1 MSILKRQVLFVL
13 FAFAATLC
21 AFAQN
26 KTITGLVVDGNG
38 ESIIGASVL
47 VKGTTN
53 GIITDIDGK
62 FTLNDVPE
70 AGVIQISYIGYKTQE
85 ISAKNKANL
94 KVVLVEDNEMLDE
107 VVVVGYGV
115 QKKSD
120 VTGAMIRVGSEELNS
135 RPVANA
141 FEAMQGKA
149 AGVDIVSNE
158 RPGEVGTINVRGVRS
173 LSASNTPLYV
183 VDGIPLMSNSGIET
197 LNPQDIESIDVLKD
211 ASATAIYGSRGANG
225 GGAGLQGTDRG
236 LYDLNTFTT
245 DEAMLPTRG
254 GDWYDGGLWQNLFLH
269 NWGTKNDLVKGSW
282 DYLYK
287 VIAQANQS
295 LDKLK
300 EILENNPENISVP
313 KYISEVRAFR
323 AMYYYYLLDM
333 FARVPLVTSS
343 SVAME
348 DVVQSERSAVFNF
361 VRTELEESVEDLSDA
376 HSNLTGEYYGRITK
390 PVAYFL
396 LAKLALNA
404 EVYADDNWTDGTKLD
419 GKNIK
424 FTVDGTE
431 MNAWEATIAYCDKI
445 KNLGYKL
452 EQKFEANF
460 SLKNESSVEN
470 IFTIPMDANLYKNE
484 FYNLIRSRHYNHG
497 NAYGQGGWNGS
508 SATKE
513 ALDAFGYGTSSPDPR
528 FELTYYAGKVEGP
541 NGTIKLDDG
550 TDLEYVPSEITLD
563 LSGKASEKTAGA
575 RMKKYELDASATND
589 GKLQSNDIVLFR
601 YADVLL
607 MKSEAKVRNGG
618 NGDAELTEVRE
629 RAGATLDVTA
639 TLETLLE
646 ERLRE
651 FAWEGLRRQDLVRF
665 GKFTRAYTDRPQL
678 PKEDTGYTTVF
689 PIHEDVLSLNG
700 KLTQNYGY

>member
-1 MSILKRQVLFVL
+1 MKRRILYSLLITATTALGLSSCESFLSENPKDQITEEQAYQNSTLLYLNTVASLYTQV
-13 FAFAATLC
+13 
-21 AFAQN
+21 
-26 KTITGLVVDGNG
+26 
-38 ESIIGASVL
+38 
-47 VKGTTN
+47 
-53 GIITDIDGK
+53 
-62 FTLNDVPE
+62 
-70 AGVIQISYIGYKTQE
+70 
-85 ISAKNKANL
+85 
-94 KVVLVEDNEMLDE
+94 
-107 VVVVGYGV
+107 
-115 QKKSD
+115 
-120 VTGAMIRVGSEELNS
+120 
-135 RPVANA
+135 
-141 FEAMQGKA
+141 
-149 AGVDIVSNE
+149 
-158 RPGEVGTINVRGVRS
+158 
-173 LSASNTPLYV
+173 
-183 VDGIPLMSNSGIET
+183 
-197 LNPQDIESIDVLKD
+197 
-211 ASATAIYGSRGANG
+211 GANG

-300 EILENNPENISVP
+300 EILENDPENISVP

-348 DVVQSERSAVFNF
+348 DVVQSERSEVFNF
-361 VRTELEESVEDLSDA
+361 VKTELEESVGDLSDA

-390 PVAYFL
+390 SVAYFL
-396 LAKLALNA
+396 LAKLAINA

-424 FTVDGTE
+424 FTVDGAE
-431 MNAWEATIAYCDKI
+431 KNAWEATIAYCDKI
-445 KNLGYKL
+445 ASLGYKL
-452 EQKFEANF
+452 EPKFESNF

-497 NAYGQGGWNGS
+497 NAYGQGGWNGA

-513 ALDAFGYGTSSPDPR
+513 ALDAFGYGTSSKDPR
-528 FELTYYAGKVEGP
+528 FDLTYYAGKVEGP
-541 NGTIKLDDG
+541 SGTIKLDDG
-550 TDLEYVPSEITLD
+550 TDLEYMPSEITLD
-563 LSGKASEKTAGA
+563 LSGKAAEKTAGA

-618 NGDAELTEVRE
+618 NGDAELTEVRA
-629 RAGATLDVTA
+629 RVGATLDVTA
-639 TLETLLE
+639 TLDNLLA

-678 PKEDTGYTTVF
+678 PKENTGYTTVF

>member
-1 MSILKRQVLFVL
+1 MHIMKRRILYSLL
-13 FAFAATLC
+13 MTATLGLSSC
-21 AFAQN
+21 ESFLSENPKDQITEEQAYQN
-26 KTITGLVVDGNG
+26 STLLYLNTV
-38 ESIIGASVL
+38 ASL
-47 VKGTTN
+47 
-53 GIITDIDGK
+53 
-62 FTLNDVPE
+62 
-70 AGVIQISYIGYKTQE
+70 YTQ
-85 ISAKNKANL
+85 
-94 KVVLVEDNEMLDE
+94 V
-107 VVVVGYGV
+107 
-115 QKKSD
+115 
-120 VTGAMIRVGSEELNS
+120 
-135 RPVANA
+135 
-141 FEAMQGKA
+141 
-149 AGVDIVSNE
+149 
-158 RPGEVGTINVRGVRS
+158 
-173 LSASNTPLYV
+173 
-183 VDGIPLMSNSGIET
+183 
-197 LNPQDIESIDVLKD
+197 
-211 ASATAIYGSRGANG
+211 GANG

-390 PVAYFL
+390 DVAYFL

-513 ALDAFGYGTSSPDPR
+513 ALDAFGYGTNSQDPR

-639 TLETLLE
+639 TLETLLK